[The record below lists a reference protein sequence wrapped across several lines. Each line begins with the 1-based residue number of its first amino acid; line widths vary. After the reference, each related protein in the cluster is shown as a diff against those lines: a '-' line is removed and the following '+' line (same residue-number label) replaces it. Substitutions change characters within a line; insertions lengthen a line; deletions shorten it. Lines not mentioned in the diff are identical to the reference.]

1 MAAKVKDYVFDWTIV
16 TSTPSGI
23 PTAGHK
29 PTSTVFL
36 SSFLYLEY
44 TIKFASVI
52 LLSSGAYVK
61 GCRTVNL
68 WKKGGKK
75 NGRKKR
81 ENEKSEKI
89 KKGRK
94 RKRKKKNLEIGVST
108 KLIVTAGTRGNVLWE
123 KKILKKNKILKEKK
137 FEKKI

>member
-94 RKRKKKNLEIGVST
+94 RKRKKKSGNWGLDEIDCHRWHKGQCTLGKENLEG
-108 KLIVTAGTRGNVLWE
+108 
-123 KKILKKNKILKEKK
+123 KK
-137 FEKKI
+137 F